1 MDSGVNVSGI
11 TSSINLNVTGIAT
24 IAQAS
29 STTLSVSGVS
39 TFTND
44 LSVTSGNID
53 VSDNVRIKLGT
64 GDDMQIWHDGTTT
77 KFSDSGPVLFYN
89 TSFTVQSP
97 SAENIIVGTQN
108 SSVDLYY
115 DNTKRLYTTSSGA
128 ECDGYFKAT
137 GGSGFGFIAEDNV
150 KVSLGTGNDLNLIHD
165 GNNSTISN
173 NTGGLY
179 LQSDTN
185 INIDSKTGSHQ
196 YIHCQKGAEVSLWHN
211 NSKKLET
218 TSSGAKVTGA
228 LEVTGNATILGT
240 LTYEDVKNVDAVG
253 ISTARQGLRIT
264 AGGLDVVGV
273 STFNDNVKLLDS
285 DQLQIGTGG
294 DLKLYHDGT
303 HNYISASTAG
313 QDLKIINNGNFLV
326 QTSAGDSVIRGI
338 KDGAVDLWYDNS
350 KKLETT
356 SSGIN
361 VTGVTV
367 DDGATHDG
375 DVTFTGATSNILWD
389 KSANTL
395 LLQDSVFLNIGTG
408 NDLQLY
414 HNPSNN
420 HSYISEQGSGSLVV
434 LADDF
439 YIQDTSTN
447 SMIQC
452 IEGAQVQL
460 HYAGN
465 KKLETTSSGAD
476 ITGILNIKNTEGLSA
491 SLYLIADDGDDN
503 GDGWRLNSNQ
513 DDNDL
518 TISNNVSG
526 SYVDKLTLQ
535 NDGDLYTTGDVYTTS
550 GKHIIVNTDNGRIK
564 IGGSQ
569 DMQLWHDG
577 SHSHIQHENTGN
589 LYVLCKSGQINFETG
604 SEIMAQMIPNGA
616 CKLYHNNTWRLIT
629 TSSGAQ
635 INGTLDVDRVDCDG
649 LFHIQYGSSTNTNY
663 MSSMSNNNGIMHLFR
678 GDGLFIGNN
687 MNTSNQSGGPNNKAI
702 ELKTD
707 GSITATGVLTSNS
720 IYTTG
725 EFNMSG
731 NGNKYLDFYTLA
743 NSNAVTF
750 RHHNP
755 SGNGFETFATF
766 TANGAATLSYD
777 GTTKLATTSAGISI
791 TGNIS
796 LPSGNLYTGD
806 NRKLMIGTS
815 DDLQTWHDGTDSI
828 IRNTTG
834 DLYIQN
840 SASDIEIAAEDN
852 VYIKNYDGQTSAR
865 FIEDGASELYYD
877 DALRLSTKS
886 FGVQVEMTP
895 RMDLYGTG
903 NNIELKFITNSGTH
917 RGSVYADNGNT
928 IGFLKAGTGSWA
940 ARWHS
945 DGKQTSHGAIWPNAS
960 NSYNLGS
967 GSYRW
972 NEAYIKKLSLNTSS
986 TNSQLTINSGSANNA
1001 VSIRNTTGGNGH
1013 VGILFSTQDHSGGRE
1028 KAAIYHVETHGTAH
1042 YGGDIAF
1049 CLNTATGSAGQVSLS
1064 DRKATI
1070 TRHGGICFGTDTA
1083 DANCLDDYEEGSFT
1097 PTYGWSDSSQSGFSM
1112 SSNYGRYTKIG
1123 RTVHI
1128 QWWTNFSAT
1137 PNSNST
1143 LQMQLPFA
1151 SRNDAGYRGGIPFSW
1166 SQITY
1171 SSHSSTTQGG
1181 RTHINYNKTWM
1192 ELGFRSDQNGGTWSS
1207 GAIAPSGMSNTASFQ
1222 GEGVYMCND

>member
-1 MDSGVNVSGI
+1 M
-11 TSSINLNVTGIAT
+11 
-24 IAQAS
+24 
-29 STTLSVSGVS
+29 
-39 TFTND
+39 
-44 LSVTSGNID
+44 
-53 VSDNVRIKLGT
+53 
-64 GDDMQIWHDGTTT
+64 
-77 KFSDSGPVLFYN
+77 Y
-89 TSFTVQSP
+89 
-97 SAENIIVGTQN
+97 
-108 SSVDLYY
+108 
-115 DNTKRLYTTSSGA
+115 
-128 ECDGYFKAT
+128 
-137 GGSGFGFIAEDNV
+137 
-150 KVSLGTGNDLNLIHD
+150 
-165 GNNSTISN
+165 
-173 NTGGLY
+173 
-179 LQSDTN
+179 
-185 INIDSKTGSHQ
+185 
-196 YIHCQKGAEVSLWHN
+196 HN

-218 TSSGAKVTGA
+218 TSSGVTVTGYLGVDELGLGDNEKA
-228 LEVTGNATILGT
+228 KFGNGEDLQLWHNGT
-240 LTYEDVKNVDAVG
+240 HSYL
-253 ISTARQGLRIT
+253 
-264 AGGLDVVGV
+264 
-273 STFNDNVKLLDS
+273 NDSSSGSLW
-285 DQLQIGTGG
+285 IGG
-294 DLKLYHDGT
+294 DSILMANAANSAYTATFVAGSSGYTRLYQNGT
-303 HNYISASTAG
+303 A
-313 QDLKIINNGNFLV
+313 
-326 QTSAGDSVIRGI
+326 
-338 KDGAVDLWYDNS
+338 
-350 KKLETT
+350 KLETT
-356 SSGIN
+356 SSG
-361 VTGVTV
+361 V
-367 DDGATHDG
+367 
-375 DVTFTGATSNILWD
+375 
-389 KSANTL
+389 
-395 LLQDSVFLNIGTG
+395 
-408 NDLQLY
+408 
-414 HNPSNN
+414 
-420 HSYISEQGSGSLVV
+420 
-434 LADDF
+434 
-439 YIQDTSTN
+439 
-447 SMIQC
+447 
-452 IEGAQVQL
+452 
-460 HYAGN
+460 
-465 KKLETTSSGAD
+465 D

-550 GKHIIVNTDNGRIK
+550 GKHIIVNSDSGRIK

-852 VYIKNYDGQTSAR
+852 VYIKNYDGQTYAR

-1028 KAAIYHVETHGTAH
+1028 KAAIYHVETHGQAH

-1049 CLNTATGSAGQVSLS
+1049 CLNTATGGAAQVSLS

-1070 TRHGGICFGTDTA
+1070 TRHGGICFGSDTA
-1083 DANCLDDYEEGSFT
+1083 NANALDDYEEGTYT
-1097 PTYGWSDSSQSGFSM
+1097 PSISNLGNHTTHSDTYGA
-1112 SSNYGRYTKIG
+1112 YTKIG
-1123 RTVHI
+1123 NLVTVRFFYK
-1128 QWWTNFSAT
+1128 WTNRSTTNGGYNVTLSIPFTSSST
-1137 PNSNST
+1137 NRGHGSCGVEGCQPHSSDRTSYHTSVPTNST
-1143 LQMQLPFA
+1143 TMQFRCSGA
-1151 SRNDAGYRGGIPFSW
+1151 NNSENSFNGSI
-1166 SQITY
+1166 
-1171 SSHSSTTQGG
+1171 STS
-1181 RTHINYNKTWM
+1181 
-1192 ELGFRSDQNGGTWSS
+1192 LSS
-1207 GAIAPSGMSNTASFQ
+1207 GYFM
-1222 GEGVYMCND
+1222 GVVSYEAA